1 MRLRNQ
7 MTPGLK
13 KCKDGYKSPMKK
25 ASTMLVKGAGAAN
38 TTADEITPYASPNK
52 KKSSPLT
59 DKYNKVAD
67 PGEHNFLASGA
78 GKAVENVG
86 GMKEGGTEDL
96 LLATADQ
103 GFGMYNAAQDSYS
116 VEEWDQKQKQQ
127 AQEGHSRVR
136 KNTTHQNIA

>member
-38 TTADEITPYASPNK
+38 STPDEVTPYK
-52 KKSSPLT
+52 KKSSPLK
-59 DKYNKVAD
+59 DKYNKTPD
-67 PGEHNFLASGA
+67 PGEHTFLTSGA
-78 GKAVENVG
+78 GKSVPNVG
-86 GMKEGGTEDL
+86 GAELGGAEDL

-103 GFGMYNAAQDSYS
+103 GFGMYNAAHDSSS
-116 VEEWDQKQKQQ
+116 VSEWDQKQKQESE
-127 AQEGHSRVR
+127 EGHSRFG
-136 KNTTHQNIA
+136 KNTTHQNI